1 MKMIKKATLCLG
13 LVVMGSSAFAQSLE
27 DAKKAIDAEQY
38 QKATTMLKSLVSS
51 QASKPENYYY
61 LGEVYLLKE
70 YVDSARAIFTKGITA
85 DPKYSLNYVGL
96 GHADLISDNAAS
108 AKTNFDKAIEVAK
121 KKDHVPYLYIGKAYI
136 SNDKPDFAAA
146 LPNLQKADELDA
158 KDQDVETF
166 VALGDFYAAQ
176 KKNSEA
182 LQNYMRALNINEKLL
197 RAKVQIGRMYKESR
211 AFPESETELNDAITA
226 DPNYG
231 PAYREIA
238 ELYMQWANQLP
249 QEFDAKAALA
259 LTNYK
264 KYLDLTDQSFDS
276 RLRYAQFLF
285 YARDFKTLQEE
296 TNSLATVSPNDPK
309 SLIVSRLRGYSAYEN
324 AAYPQGVEY
333 MTDFFSKVKDTTRI
347 VGSDYVYLGKSLLKS
362 GNDSL
367 AYINILKGV
376 QKDSTQA
383 DALEELGNALLK
395 AKKYGKSA
403 DVYAMA
409 VKYNPDGNNWLTNSY
424 YVGVNRYFDSYYAK
438 QAKKPIDE
446 AKIKDADAALAK
458 VNEKAPEFELA
469 YFYRARLANLLDDE
483 NSSKGL
489 SIPFYEQFVELVT
502 VKKPDLAAKNKT
514 QLIES
519 YNNLGAW
526 YAEKDRAKGIGYLN
540 KSVELDPNGGYAP
553 IKLKELNTPAKPAGK
568 K

>member
-1 MKMIKKATLCLG
+1 L
-13 LVVMGSSAFAQSLE
+13 
-27 DAKKAIDAEQY
+27 
-38 QKATTMLKSLVSS
+38 
-51 QASKPENYYY
+51 
-61 LGEVYLLKE
+61 
-70 YVDSARAIFTKGITA
+70 DSARAVFTQGIAA
-85 DPKYSLNYVGL
+85 DEKNPLNYVGL
-96 GHADLISDNAAS
+96 GHADLKSGNASS
-108 AKTNFDKAIEVAK
+108 AKTNFDKAIDVAK
-121 KKDHVPYLYIGKAYI
+121 KKDHIPYLYIGKAYI
-136 SNDKPDFAAA
+136 STSNPDFAAA

-158 KDQDVETF
+158 KDEDVETF
-166 VALGDFYAAQ
+166 VALGDLYAAQ

-182 LQNYMRALNINEKLL
+182 LQNYMRALNINDKQL

-211 AFPESETELNDAITA
+211 AFPESESELKDAIAA

-264 KYLDLTDQSFDS
+264 KYLDLTDKSFDS

-296 TNSLATVSPNDPK
+296 ANTLSTVNPNDPK
-309 SLIVSRLRGYSAYEN
+309 SLVVLRLRGYSAYEN

-347 VGSDYVYLGKSLLKS
+347 VGSDYVYLGKSLLKT

-367 AYINILKGV
+367 ALINIVKGV

-403 DVYAMA
+403 DVYGMA

-438 QAKKPIDE
+438 QAKKPVDE
-446 AKIKDADAALAK
+446 ALIKEADAALAK
-458 VNEKAPEFELA
+458 VNEKAPEFALA
-469 YFYRARLANLLDDE
+469 YFYRARLANLMDDE

-489 SIPFYEQFVELVT
+489 SVPFYEQFVELVT
-502 VKKPDLAAKNKT
+502 VKKPEMAAANKT

-526 YAEKDRAKGIGYLN
+526 YAEKDRAKGIDFLN

-553 IKLKELNTPAKPAGK
+553 IKLKELNTPVKPTGK